1 MQDRYIEK
9 ALRSSL
15 TDGDS
20 SNLSITPQGPTSE
33 SPTTLTLKIP
43 PQTGESRQ
51 AVIQKVKVVSQNAL
65 EEIKRARHVKHD
77 QLRKMKAD
85 RSLRSDDYQKAHDQM
100 ESLVQKS
107 NGEVKRIADGARRV
121 FEG

>member
-1 MQDRYIEK
+1 M
-9 ALRSSL
+9 
-15 TDGDS
+15 
-20 SNLSITPQGPTSE
+20 
-33 SPTTLTLKIP
+33 
-43 PQTGESRQ
+43 
-51 AVIQKVKVVSQNAL
+51 IQEVKVVSQKAL